1 VNNAIFITIVVTG
14 FTVAFLHAIIPTH
27 WLPFVVAARAQH
39 WNHAKT
45 LGVTGI
51 AGAGH
56 VLFTTALGVLV
67 AWGGIAVSA
76 KWSKT
81 FPLIAG
87 GALVVIGLLYLSR
100 QLMGHGHVHLFH
112 GHSHDKHG
120 HSHEDE
126 HRHSPSAGL
135 PRTGEHQHE
144 HSHSRPHD
152 HEHVS
157 ETEEIERQWSQRR
170 SDWAVI
176 GGLVALLTFSPCEAF
191 VPVFL
196 TGAKY
201 GWLGFA
207 VLSAIL
213 AIATVAGMVVF
224 TWLTLKGL
232 QRFRFKALEK
242 YEPSIV
248 GVVFCLLGLI
258 IILFEH

>member
-1 VNNAIFITIVVTG
+1 VNNTIFITIAVTG
-14 FTVAFLHAIIPTH
+14 FTVAFLHAAIPTH

-56 VLFTTALGVLV
+56 VLFTTALGVLL
-67 AWGGIAVSA
+67 AWGGIAINV

-87 GALVVIGLLYLSR
+87 GALVVVGLLYLAR
-100 QLMGHGHVHLFH
+100 QFGGGPGHVHLLG
-112 GHSHDKHG
+112 GHSHHG
-120 HSHEDE
+120 HEE
-126 HRHSPSAGL
+126 NA
-135 PRTGEHQHE
+135 HQRNLHE
-144 HSHSRPHD
+144 HHHVHHHLHELGHD
-152 HEHVS
+152 HSHDHPS
-157 ETEEIERQWSQRR
+157 ESEEIERQWSQRR

-191 VPVFL
+191 LPVFL

-242 YEPSIV
+242 WEPTIV
-248 GVVFCLLGLI
+248 GLVFCLLGLI